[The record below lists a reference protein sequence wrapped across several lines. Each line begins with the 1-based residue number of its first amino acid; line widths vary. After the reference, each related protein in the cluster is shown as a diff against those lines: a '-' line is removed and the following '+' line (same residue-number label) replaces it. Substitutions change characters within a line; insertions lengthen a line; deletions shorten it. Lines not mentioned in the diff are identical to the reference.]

1 MFRELGVCVL
11 INYSYKNKK
20 PVILQYYVGHY
31 LVLYMNIFRF
41 ERYVLMTN
49 SIVKIQI
56 VIIKIFDYINIYS
69 FIRIAKVP
77 FIVYIMFR
85 SVDNI
90 ILSVRLSVNISS
102 FEINGTFSRY
112 VGLMS
117 KQLIWLYAL
126 FFVRVLYTKLRSEGV
141 TSYQKCHY

>member
-1 MFRELGVCVL
+1 
-11 INYSYKNKK
+11 
-20 PVILQYYVGHY
+20 
-31 LVLYMNIFRF
+31 
-41 ERYVLMTN
+41 MTN

-117 KQLIWLYAL
+117 KQLI
-126 FFVRVLYTKLRSEGV
+126 
-141 TSYQKCHY
+141 